1 MYQKSTR
8 KEKDAIIIILKSL
21 IPYRDQAEWF
31 LEIIQ
36 NTNNEEL
43 ENKLINIIYQKVKT
57 IKSNKEIESI
67 KKNILL
73 IHNKYE
79 YIEEKDKEDAERF
92 LDDLIDNIW

>member
-92 LDDLIDNIW
+92 LDDFIDNIW

>member
-92 LDDLIDNIW
+92 LDYFIDNIW